1 MMAGAIPAG
10 TGENGRVLM
19 DDPAEDISNDL
30 TMHETFV
37 EITKA

>member
-1 MMAGAIPAG
+1 MVGAIPAG
-10 TGENGRVLM
+10 ASGNGQVLM
-19 DDPAEDISNDL
+19 ENHADEISNNL

>member
-1 MMAGAIPAG
+1 MVEAVPAS
-10 TGENGRVLM
+10 TGENGQVLM
-19 DDPAEDISNDL
+19 ENHANDISNNL